1 MFVLTWLLQ
10 LNFLQR
16 YREKMVMPRK
26 TGIKKLNGTGKPDY
40 SWYLAN
46 ARYQEK
52 KGGHR
57 LMITFLFDG
66 SIWIRYFPSL
76 YLTGRFLPACLSCE
90 WFVNSPAIYSFY
102 SWENQ
107 SLWFS
112 KQVCSSWFLW
122 NRGCLPCRPLL
133 GVAEVFDGN
142 LVCFFLVEGPR
153 KTQGIKKYNI
163 YEEFV
168 KC

>member
-26 TGIKKLNGTGKPDY
+26 TGIKMLNGTVKQTILDTSQTRGIK
-40 SWYLAN
+40 
-46 ARYQEK
+46 K
-52 KGGHR
+52 KGDHW

-107 SLWFS
+107 SLRFS
-112 KQVCSSWFLW
+112 IQVCPSWFLW
-122 NRGCLPCRPLL
+122 NRGCLPCRPPAPWCRWGVRWKPCMLL
-133 GVAEVFDGN
+133 SRWR
-142 LVCFFLVEGPR
+142 PS
-153 KTQGIKKYNI
+153 
-163 YEEFV
+163 
-168 KC
+168 